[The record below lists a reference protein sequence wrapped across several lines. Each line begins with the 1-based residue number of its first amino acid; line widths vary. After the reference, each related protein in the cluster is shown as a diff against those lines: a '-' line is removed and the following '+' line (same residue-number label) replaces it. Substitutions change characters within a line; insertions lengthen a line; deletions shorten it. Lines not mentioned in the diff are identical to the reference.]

1 MQIAL
6 ALYDQFTSLDILGPY
21 QVLSQIPGVD
31 IVFAA
36 DSAGPVHDDTA
47 LTVLATASFDEVRSP
62 EVVVVGGGIV
72 PRRMARDGPPVIDC
86 LAAVDPT
93 TRYTTS
99 VCTGSVL
106 LGAAGLLSGLTA
118 TSHWCALDQL
128 EAFGATPTLQRVV
141 EQGKVITAAG
151 VSSGID
157 MALTLT
163 AHLYGPEVAQAIQL
177 GMEYDP
183 QPPFDAG
190 SPTKAPAEIVEL
202 VRMITDQ
209 AETASLA

>member
-6 ALYDQFTSLDILGPY
+6 ALFDRFTSLDILGPY
-21 QVLSQIPGVD
+21 QVLSEMPGAEV
-31 IVFAA
+31 VFVA
-36 DSAGPVHDDTA
+36 DAAGPVNDDTV
-47 LTVLATASFDEVRSP
+47 LTVQAHASFDEVRSP
-62 EVVVVGGGIV
+62 DIVVVGGGIIT
-72 PRRMARDGPPVIDC
+72 RKMARDGHPVIDW

-99 VCTGSVL
+99 VCTGSIL
-106 LGAAGLLSGLTA
+106 LGAAGLLQGLTA
-118 TSHWCALDQL
+118 TSHWMALDQL

-157 MALTLT
+157 MALTL
-163 AHLYGPEVAQAIQL
+163 AARLHGDVVAQAIQL
-177 GMEYDP
+177 GIEYDP

-190 SPTKAPAEIVEL
+190 SPEKAPKEL
-202 VRMITDQ
+202 VDQ
-209 AETASLA
+209 LRGSLVASEARTLQ